1 MFNLG
6 QSDYFANLQFS
17 GIQLLIPQGDIF
29 SLEPSLDMIGIKEK
43 NSLGQMQQGDLKWSL
58 YALSHDLDV
67 LTEQPEPYHI
77 AVLLKNT
84 EFACGLLCEQ
94 ISTISSKELI
104 IQHIPDAMYA
114 KHSPLLALAIY
125 QNDIRFV
132 SSAARLNAHFTS
144 EEL

>member
-1 MFNLG
+1 MFSLG

-29 SLEPSLDMIGIKEK
+29 SLEPSIDIVGIKEK
-43 NSLGQMQQGDLKWSL
+43 NSIGQMQQADIKWFL
-58 YALSHDLDV
+58 YALSPELDV
-67 LTEQPEPYHI
+67 LTEQPEQYHI

-84 EFACGLLCEQ
+84 ESACGLLCEQ
-94 ISTISSKELI
+94 ISTVSSKELI
-104 IQHIPDAMYA
+104 IQNIPDAMYS

-132 SSAARLNAHFTS
+132 SSAARLNSHFNS